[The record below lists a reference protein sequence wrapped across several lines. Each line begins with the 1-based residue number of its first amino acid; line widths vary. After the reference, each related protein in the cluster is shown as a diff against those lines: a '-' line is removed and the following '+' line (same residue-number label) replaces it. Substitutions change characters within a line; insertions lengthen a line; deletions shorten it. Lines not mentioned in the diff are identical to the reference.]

1 MTVGRPPVPVPVEH
15 VAVAV
20 VGGGPAGL
28 TTAAALAD
36 AGCQVMVIERES
48 ELGGVPRHS
57 DHPGF
62 GMRDL
67 RRFVSGPEY
76 SRRLADRAVR
86 AGADVRVESHV
97 TGWAGERSLLVT
109 SPRGRRR
116 VDADAVVVA
125 TGARERPRPARM
137 IAGDRPDG
145 VMTTGQL
152 PQLVLPF
159 GRDAGDTVGR
169 RAVVVGSELVTWS
182 AVMTLRH
189 AGCQTVAMTTE
200 YDRPEAYAAVGAL
213 GRAAFRVPS
222 LTRTR
227 VVRID
232 GRQGV
237 ESVTVQH
244 LDSGRRATIAC
255 DTVLMTADWIP
266 DHELLRSGGVD
277 LDAGTLGPVVDEGL
291 RTSTPGLFAAGNVV
305 HPVDT
310 ADNAALDGRHVA
322 RSVLEWLDGGAVSRE
337 TCVFRPVS
345 PLRWVAPQ
353 RWAGRTAPR
362 GDLLFWC
369 DTFRRF
375 PRLRARQ
382 DGVVIG
388 EVRTPWPMAPGRVFR
403 APARLVAGSDLRGG
417 PVTIELA

>member
-1 MTVGRPPVPVPVEH
+1 MTAGRPPVPVEH

-36 AGCQVMVIERES
+36 AGCQVMVIERER
-48 ELGGVPRHS
+48 ELGGIPRHS

-76 SRRLADRAVR
+76 SRRLTDRAVR

-116 VDADAVVVA
+116 IDVDAVVVA
-125 TGARERPRPARM
+125 TGARERPRTARM

-145 VMTTGQL
+145 VLTTGQL
-152 PQLVLPF
+152 QQLVQLF
-159 GRDAGDTVGR
+159 DRDAGGAVGR
-169 RAVVVGSELVTWS
+169 RAVVVGSELVSWS

-200 YDRPEAYAAVGAL
+200 YDRPEAYAAIGAVG
-213 GRAAFRVPS
+213 RTAFRVPS

-232 GRQGV
+232 GRPRV
-237 ESVTVQH
+237 ESVTVEH

-255 DTVLMTADWIP
+255 DTVLVTADWIP

-291 RTSTPGLFAAGNVV
+291 RTATPGVFAAGNVI

-322 RSVLEWLDGGAVSRE
+322 RSVLGWLDGDRFPRE
-337 TCVFRPVS
+337 SCVLQAMP

-353 RWAGRTAPR
+353 RWAGQAAPR

-382 DGVVIG
+382 DRAVIG

-403 APARLVAGSDLRGG
+403 APARLVAASNVRGG
-417 PVTIELA
+417 LVTIELA